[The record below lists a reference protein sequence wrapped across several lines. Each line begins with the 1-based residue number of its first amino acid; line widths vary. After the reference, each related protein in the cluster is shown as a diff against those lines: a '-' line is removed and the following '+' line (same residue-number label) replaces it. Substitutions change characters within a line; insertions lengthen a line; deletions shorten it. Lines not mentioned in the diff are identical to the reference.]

1 VRKSWRKQ
9 SLNSLPPFGSLS
21 FFLLLACLHYVSVVS
36 PITSV
41 RAPST
46 APSSAPCTGPPS
58 VGRVSSLG
66 TVAVPDTQALQSPS
80 LPDQPALHTQYEIL
94 SLAAAE
100 PEFAGHERHSNLSP
114 LRYEPCAQRT
124 HVTAEGCEYSPT
136 PQSVHCADPG
146 ISLYLPGTQLAQSP
160 FLPDQPA
167 LLAGHARQ
175 YVDATTNSEY
185 SPTLQS
191 VHGIGPLWALCSP
204 TPQPVQ
210 LPFVPVQP
218 GLRSMLPRVVWRAS
232 HSIHT
237 AYTMRAPDTH
247 RRQERPG
254 GSGID
259 GSVTPDQLERAA
271 SHFYLKEIIQAIC

>member
-1 VRKSWRKQ
+1 VRPPPRPLPRPALGPQALGGFPRLALLLCRTHRLCSHHRFPTSQHCTHNMKYCHSRPQ
-9 SLNSLPPFGSLS
+9 SLNL
-21 FFLLLACLHYVSVVS
+21 
-36 PITSV
+36 
-41 RAPST
+41 
-46 APSSAPCTGPPS
+46 
-58 VGRVSSLG
+58 
-66 TVAVPDTQALQSPS
+66 PDTRDS
-80 LPDQPALHTQYEIL
+80 D
-94 SLAAAE
+94 
-100 PEFAGHERHSNLSP
+100 LSP